1 MTKHFKNILRG
12 VGSIMDIAP
21 FTDYRR
27 FVPKENI
34 QERMHGHWARTGR
47 NIQHAVKRFTN
58 EQKKI
63 QK

>member
-1 MTKHFKNILRG
+1 
-12 VGSIMDIAP
+12 MDIAP

-47 NIQHAVKRFTN
+47 NIQLAVERFAN